1 LWRGSDLYRG
11 LNSFLKNECILRESV
26 AVFRDIMDVEKVR
39 FFVAR
44 VGGRE
49 LKLVTVL
56 AVPISA
62 VSQRLSLLLNPT
74 QLVYWKK

>member
-1 LWRGSDLYRG
+1 M
-11 LNSFLKNECILRESV
+11 
-26 AVFRDIMDVEKVR
+26 FRDIIDVEEVR

-49 LKLVTVL
+49 LKLVTVF

-62 VSQRLSLLLNPT
+62 VAQRLSLIIKP
-74 QLVYWKK
+74 